1 MNMPES
7 LNCMV
12 FPASLTDV
20 ADFLRG
26 SPYQPI
32 IDILFDIECNW
43 HIANGT

>member
-1 MNMPES
+1 MPDS
-7 LNCMV
+7 LICIV
-12 FPASLTDV
+12 FPADV